1 MAPERHGGS
10 KVPGGSTVPP
20 RRRPGR
26 PAPNPGERAI
36 SPSKPSG
43 ARIHGQIVGTLA
55 RDVLGGAVAPGD
67 ALPNEDLLAARFAV
81 SRSSVREAVKT
92 LAAKGLIES
101 RQRVGARI
109 RPRADW
115 HMLDPDLLAWHPDIL
130 HDRPLMAGLLET
142 RRIIE
147 PAAAE
152 LAALRATAEDFAA
165 LAASLD
171 AMADAAPRDLEA
183 CCEADLAFHGGIIAA
198 SRNVVLDGL
207 VATIAAALRA
217 SLRATNSITTDQAR
231 SVAAHRAVLD
241 ALRRR
246 DGAGARAAMNA
257 VLDNTEQD
265 LGAV

>member
-1 MAPERHGGS
+1 MKP
-10 KVPGGSTVPP
+10 VVTC
-20 RRRPGR
+20 R
-26 PAPNPGERAI
+26 PAAPNALESVI
-36 SPSKPSG
+36 SPQKPSG

-55 RDVLGGAVAPGD
+55 REVLGGALAPGD
-67 ALPNEDLLAARFAV
+67 ALPNEDLLAARFDV

-115 HMLDPDLLAWHPDIL
+115 HMLDPDLLAWHPDVL
-130 HDRPLMAGLLET
+130 HDRPLMEGLLET

-152 LAALRATAEDFAA
+152 LAAARATDAEFDA
-165 LAASLD
+165 LAAALD
-171 AMADAAPRDLEA
+171 AMAEAAPHDLEA

-198 SRNVVLDGL
+198 SRNVVLGGL

-217 SLRATNSITTDQAR
+217 SLRATNALTEDQAR
-231 SVAAHRAVLD
+231 SVASHRLVRGGFSTRRC
-241 ALRRR
+241 ALP
-246 DGAGARAAMNA
+246 ARTHPASSPAPWS
-257 VLDNTEQD
+257 T
-265 LGAV
+265 

>member
-1 MAPERHGGS
+1 MKP
-10 KVPGGSTVPP
+10 VVTC
-20 RRRPGR
+20 R
-26 PAPNPGERAI
+26 PAAVHAAE
-36 SPSKPSG
+36 SPIGATRPSG

-55 RDVLGGAVAPGD
+55 REVLGGQLAPGD
-67 ALPNEDLLAARFAV
+67 ALPNEDLLAARFDV

-115 HMLDPDLLAWHPDIL
+115 HMLDPDLLAWHPDVF

-152 LAALRATAEDFAA
+152 LAAVRATDADLDAIA
-165 LAASLD
+165 RSLD
-171 AMADAAPRDLEA
+171 AMAEAAPHDLEA

-217 SLRATNSITTDQAR
+217 SFSATNSVTDDQAR

-241 ALRRR
+241 AMRRR

-257 VLDNTEQD
+257 VLDNTEHD
-265 LGAV
+265 LDAV

>member
-1 MAPERHGGS
+1 MTAEHDGGS
-10 KVPGGSTVPP
+10 QITTPA
-20 RRRPGR
+20 RPGTT
-26 PAPNPGERAI
+26 APNPLESPI
-36 SPSKPSG
+36 SPPKPSG

-55 RDVLGGAVAPGD
+55 REVLGGVLAPGD
-67 ALPNEDLLAARFAV
+67 ALPNEDLLAARFEV
-81 SRSSVREAVKT
+81 SRSSIREAVKT
-92 LAAKGLIES
+92 LSAKGLIES

-130 HDRPLMAGLLET
+130 HDKPLMAGLLET

-152 LAALRATAEDFAA
+152 LAAARATPDDFATI
-165 LAASLD
+165 AASLV
-171 AMADAAPRDLEA
+171 AMAEAAPHDLEA

-217 SLRATNSITTDQAR
+217 SFRATNSVTDDQAR

-241 ALRRR
+241 AMRRR

-257 VLDNTEQD
+257 VLDNTEHD
-265 LGAV
+265 LDAV

>member
-1 MAPERHGGS
+1 MAAEHHGGS
-10 KVPGGSTVPP
+10 QFATPA
-20 RRRPGR
+20 RPGAT
-26 PAPNPGERAI
+26 APNPLE
-36 SPSKPSG
+36 SPINSPKPSG

-55 RDVLGGAVAPGD
+55 REVLGGVLAPGD
-67 ALPNEDLLAARFAV
+67 ALPNEDLLATRFEV
-81 SRSSVREAVKT
+81 SRSSIREAVKT
-92 LAAKGLIES
+92 LSAKGLIES

-130 HDRPLMAGLLET
+130 HDKPLMAGLLET

-152 LAALRATAEDFAA
+152 LAAARATPDDFDTI
-165 LAASLD
+165 AASLD
-171 AMADAAPRDLEA
+171 ARAEAAPHDLEA

-217 SLRATNSITTDQAR
+217 SFRATNSVTDDQAR

-257 VLDNTEQD
+257 VLDNTEHD
-265 LGAV
+265 LDAV

>member
-1 MAPERHGGS
+1 MAAQHHEGS
-10 KVPGGSTVPP
+10 KDPP
-20 RRRPGR
+20 RV
-26 PAPNPGERAI
+26 PASATTRQFLEEAI
-36 SPSKPSG
+36 SPPKPSG

-55 RDVLGGAVAPGD
+55 RDVLGGALAPGE
-67 ALPNEDLLAARFAV
+67 ALPNEDLLAARFEV
-81 SRSSVREAVKT
+81 SRSSIREAVKT

-130 HDRPLMAGLLET
+130 HDGPLMAGLLEV

-152 LAALRATAEDFAA
+152 LAAARATPDD
-165 LAASLD
+165 LATIAVSLD
-171 AMADAAPRDLEA
+171 AMAEAAPHDLEA

-217 SLRATNSITTDQAR
+217 SLRATNSITADQAR

-257 VLDNTEQD
+257 VLDNTEHD
-265 LGAV
+265 LHAV

>member
-1 MAPERHGGS
+1 MEIE
-10 KVPGGSTVPP
+10 P
-20 RRRPGR
+20 RGHRGC
-26 PAPNPGERAI
+26 PAPRVLESPI
-36 SPSKPSG
+36 SPSKPTG

-55 RDVLGGAVAPGD
+55 REVLGGALAPGE
-67 ALPNEDLLAARFAV
+67 ALPNEDLLAARFDV

-109 RPRADW
+109 RPRVDW

-130 HDRPLMAGLLET
+130 HDRPLMAGLLEA

-152 LAALRATAEDFAA
+152 LAAARATDADFDA

-171 AMADAAPRDLEA
+171 AMAEAAPRDIEA

-217 SLRATNSITTDQAR
+217 SLRATNSVTSDQAR

-246 DGAGARAAMNA
+246 DRGGARAAMNA
-257 VLDNTEQD
+257 VLDNTEHD
-265 LGAV
+265 LDAV

>member
-1 MAPERHGGS
+1 MRSGQQ
-10 KVPGGSTVPP
+10 V
-20 RRRPGR
+20 RY
-26 PAPNPGERAI
+26 PAPRSRESPI
-36 SPSKPSG
+36 SPPKPSG

-55 RDVLGGAVAPGD
+55 REVLGGTLAPGD
-67 ALPNEDLLAARFAV
+67 ALPNEDLLAARFEV
-81 SRSSVREAVKT
+81 SRSSMREAVKT

-109 RPRADW
+109 RPRVDW

-152 LAALRATAEDFAA
+152 LAALRATARGLRRHRG
-165 LAASLD
+165 LARRHGGRR
-171 AMADAAPRDLEA
+171 APHDLEA

-207 VATIAAALRA
+207 VATHRGGAAGLAAGHQQRHRRPGALGRGASRRA
-217 SLRATNSITTDQAR
+217 RRPAARATAPAR
-231 SVAAHRAVLD
+231 
-241 ALRRR
+241 
-246 DGAGARAAMNA
+246 GPP
-257 VLDNTEQD
+257 
-265 LGAV
+265 

>member
-1 MAPERHGGS
+1 ME
-10 KVPGGSTVPP
+10 
-20 RRRPGR
+20 
-26 PAPNPGERAI
+26 NPI
-36 SPSKPSG
+36 SPLKPSG

-55 RDVLGGAVAPGD
+55 REVLGGTLAPGD

-109 RPRADW
+109 RQRVHW
-115 HMLDPDLLAWHPDIL
+115 HLLDPDLLAWHPDVL
-130 HDRPLMAGLLET
+130 HDKPLMEGLLET

-152 LAALRATAEDFAA
+152 LAASRATHADLDA
-165 LAASLD
+165 LATALD
-171 AMADAAPRDLEA
+171 AMADAAPHDLEA

-198 SRNVVLDGL
+198 SRNVVLAGL
-207 VATIAAALRA
+207 IASIAAALRA
-217 SLRATNSITTDQAR
+217 SLRATNSVTDDQAR
-231 SVAAHRAVLD
+231 SVATHRAVLD

-246 DGAGARAAMNA
+246 DGAAARAAMHA
-257 VLDNTEQD
+257 VLDNTAHD
-265 LGAV
+265 LEAV